1 MEGTIFTLIVA
12 TSGPSYTPAK
22 GRHVS
27 ARCVLV
33 EGVLSS
39 LKNLDGSRVI
49 LAYQNGD
56 VFF

>member
-1 MEGTIFTLIVA
+1 MEGAGFTLIVS
-12 TSGPSYTPAK
+12 TSGPSYIPTED
-22 GRHVS
+22 RHVS
-27 ARCVLV
+27 TRCVLV

-39 LKNLDGSRVI
+39 LKNLNGSRLI